1 MYAII
6 KSGGK
11 QYKVEE
17 GINLVVEKLSEA
29 EANQEVV
36 LGEVLLLA
44 SGEKVVIGRP
54 LVKGSKVIAKVIAQ
68 KRAPKVLVFKRKPK
82 KGYKKLQ
89 GHRQYLTELEIT
101 KIIVNAEQIY

>member
-6 KSGGK
+6 KTGGK

-17 GINLVVEKLSEA
+17 GSSLVVDKIDEA
-29 EANQEVV
+29 KKSQKIVIK
-36 LGEVLLLA
+36 EVLLFSDGQKTL
-44 SGEKVVIGRP
+44 VGRP
-54 LVKGSKVIAKVIAQ
+54 MVEGVSVTAKVISQ
-68 KRAPKVLVFKRKPK
+68 KRARKILVFKKKPK

-101 KIIVNAEQIY
+101 RISV